1 MNMLLLVP
9 EDFIGPDRVRISGRR
24 HRQLHDVI
32 RAEPGKRCRAGILN
46 GPVGGAVVTAISP
59 EETELTVECMLPPPP
74 KQPIALVVA
83 LPRPKTF
90 LKVLHAAVTMGV
102 GRICFLECWKVDKSY
117 WSSPVLTPEPL
128 RETLR
133 LALEQCCDPVMPE
146 VIFRRR
152 FKPFV
157 EDELRSYAGTS
168 RILLAHP
175 GVDAPP
181 PAGPVGETTLLIGP
195 EGGFTEYE
203 VAALEAQGAYSF
215 SLGPRILRTE
225 VAVPALLSR
234 LMRS

>member
-102 GRICFLECWKVDKSY
+102 GQDLFSRMLEGGQKLLVKSG
-117 WSSPVLTPEPL
+117 SHPGAAPGDAP
-128 RETLR
+128 